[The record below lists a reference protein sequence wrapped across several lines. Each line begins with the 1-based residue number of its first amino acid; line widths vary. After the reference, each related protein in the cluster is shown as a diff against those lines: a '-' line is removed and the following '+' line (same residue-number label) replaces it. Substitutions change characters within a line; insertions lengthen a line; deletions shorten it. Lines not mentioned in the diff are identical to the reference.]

1 VATDRNQIAEAARRI
16 RAGGVVA
23 FPTETVYGL
32 AADALNPDAVRAVYD
47 LKGRPADR
55 PMSVIVSGTR
65 MAQRVVRSWPKRA
78 RELADRFWPG
88 PLAIVVPR
96 AADLPHQITAGRDGV
111 GLRCP
116 DHPIALALLETC
128 GFPLLGPSA
137 NRSGQPS
144 PTTANHVRRAFP
156 DTDLLVL
163 DGGPCRTGI
172 ESTIIEITPAGERIV
187 RAGAISP
194 EELGLAD
201 DATPEGVGAPMRL
214 PVEDSQRPIELF
226 AATDWDTIRSGREG
240 KIVALTLTD
249 GLRLDP
255 PHEVVRMPADP
266 GQYASDLYAAIL
278 AAAAS
283 GADHTLVE
291 IPQHRHGLWATIH
304 ARLNR
309 LAKPTLE
316 QEPSQD

>member
-1 VATDRNQIAEAARRI
+1 MATDRSQIAEAARRI
-16 RAGGVVA
+16 RGGGVVA

-32 AADALNPDAVRAVYD
+32 AADALNPDAVRKVYD
-47 LKGRPADR
+47 LKGRPSDK

-65 MAQRVVRSWPKRA
+65 MAQRVVRSWPDRA
-78 RELADRFWPG
+78 KVLANRFWPG
-88 PLAIVVPR
+88 PLTIVVER
-96 AADLPHQITAGRDGV
+96 APDLPHQITAGHDGV

-144 PTTANHVRRAFP
+144 PTTAEHVRRAFP
-156 DTDLLVL
+156 DADLLVL

-172 ESTIIEITPAGERIV
+172 ESTIIEVRPEGDRILRV
-187 RAGAISP
+187 GAITP
-194 EELGLAD
+194 EELGLD
-201 DATPEGVGAPMRL
+201 DEAIAEGVGAPMRL
-214 PVEDSQRPIELF
+214 PVDEERRPIELF
-226 AATDWDTIRSGREG
+226 DGPAWHQAVLGREG
-240 KIVALTLTD
+240 KIVILASSD
-249 GLRLDP
+249 GVRLDP
-255 PHEVVRMPADP
+255 PHEVVRMPSDP

-291 IPQHRHGLWATIH
+291 RPLHRKGLWTTIH
-304 ARLNR
+304 TRLNR
-309 LAKPTLE
+309 LANSE
-316 QEPSQD
+316 

>member
-1 VATDRNQIAEAARRI
+1 VATDRSQIAEAARRI

-32 AADALNPDAVRAVYD
+32 AADALNPDAVRAVYE

-65 MAQRVVRSWPKRA
+65 MAQRVVRAWPKRA

-88 PLAIVVPR
+88 PLTIVVPR
-96 AADLPHQITAGRDGV
+96 AADLPQQITAGREGV

-172 ESTIIEITPAGERIV
+172 ESTIIEVTPAGERIV
-187 RAGAISP
+187 RVGAITP

-201 DATPEGVGAPMRL
+201 DAVLEGVGAPMRV

-226 AATDWDTIRSGREG
+226 AATDWDTIPNGREG

-291 IPQHRHGLWATIH
+291 KPHEQQGLWATIH

-309 LAKPTLE
+309 LARPVPD
-316 QEPSQD
+316 QQRQD